1 MTRPAA
7 SGERAALALSVVL
20 PTYNRRAS
28 LLRTLASIL
37 DQRTTRRYEVIV
49 VDNNSTDDTR
59 AAVLDANARGVP
71 VRYVLEPQQGVSY
84 ARNAGIAHARAP
96 LIAFVDDDVSV
107 DANWIETICRT
118 FEQHADVDCV
128 GGRVL
133 PAWEVEPPGW
143 LTRDHWAPVALL
155 DFGEAPRRIDANNR
169 YCLLTANLACR
180 REIFERVGLF
190 GTELQRV
197 GDRIGSMEDH
207 EWLLRFWDRGGQA
220 LYVPELRAVTEVPA
234 RRMTRAYHRRWHAGH
249 GHYFALARD
258 REFEASNRGRLFDVP
273 AHAYRAAVV
282 DAARWIVQACR
293 RDWAGAFLYETRLR
307 SFAGYFRTRA
317 GEYLCG
323 SRHSADGGFVRRRN
337 VQHAA
342 TAGRTARH

>member
-1 MTRPAA
+1 MTAPAPSA
-7 SGERAALALSVVL
+7 ERALALSVVL
-20 PTYNRRAS
+20 PTYNRCAS

-37 DQRTTRRYEVIV
+37 NQQTTRHYEVIV
-49 VDNNSTDDTR
+49 VDNNSTDETR
-59 AAVLDANARGVP
+59 AAVLDANAHGVP

-107 DANWIETICRT
+107 DPNWIETICRT
-118 FEQHADVDCV
+118 FEQYADVDCV

-133 PAWEVEPPGW
+133 PAWEAEPPDW
-143 LTRDHWAPVALL
+143 LTREHWAPVALL
-155 DFGEAPRRIDANNR
+155 DFGDEPRRIDAKNR

-180 REIFERVGLF
+180 RGIFERVGPF

-207 EWLLRFWDRGGQA
+207 EWLLRFWDAGGQA

-258 REFEASNRGRLFDVP
+258 REFEASNTGRMFDIP
-273 AHAYRAAVV
+273 AHAYRAAML
-282 DAARWIVQACR
+282 DAVRWIVQVGR
-293 RDWAGAFLYETRLR
+293 RNWAGAFLYETRLR
-307 SFAGYFRTRA
+307 SFAGYFRTRVA
-317 GEYLCG
+317 EYG
-323 SRHSADGGFVRRRN
+323 R
-337 VQHAA
+337 AA
-342 TAGRTARH
+342 RP